1 MKNIFLE
8 RYINYYVKQYHYTR
22 IITPNKNTKIN
33 FLPDP
38 TAMEKLA
45 IERKQQEKPD
55 FNCAA
60 LVQVV
65 CVAAI
70 FEYPSLF

>member
-1 MKNIFLE
+1 M
-8 RYINYYVKQYHYTR
+8 NYYVKQYHYTR

-45 IERKQQEKPD
+45 IERETARKTQ
-55 FNCAA
+55 F
-60 LVQVV
+60 
-65 CVAAI
+65 
-70 FEYPSLF
+70 